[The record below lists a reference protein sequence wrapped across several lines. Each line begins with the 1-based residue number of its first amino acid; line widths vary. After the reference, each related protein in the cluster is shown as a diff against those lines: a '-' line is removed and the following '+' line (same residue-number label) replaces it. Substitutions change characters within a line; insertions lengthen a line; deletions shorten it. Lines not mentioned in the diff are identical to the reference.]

1 MRVTILH
8 ATDLSEN
15 HFKMCERAVDI
26 AKRFNAKLYLL
37 HVLETPSSMI
47 LAQGLGFTEIEN
59 PEPLVEDAKSVMAV
73 LGETFGIPKS
83 QLLVELGSAK
93 LHIVQK
99 AQDLACQMVIIGHHS
114 NSKSMILGNTARGI
128 VDEAFCDVLTL
139 RDE

>member
-1 MRVTILH
+1 MRITILH

-26 AKRFNAKLYLL
+26 AKRFNAKLYLMY
-37 HVLETPSSMI
+37 VLETPSSMI

-59 PEPLVEDAKSVMAV
+59 PEPLLEDAHSVMKI
-73 LGETFGIPKS
+73 LGETFAIPKN

-93 LHIVQK
+93 VHVLQK
-99 AQDLACQMVIIGHHS
+99 AQDLACQLIIIGHHS

-128 VDEAFCDVLTL
+128 VDEALCDVLTL
-139 RDE
+139 KE